1 MTPGTFQ
8 QYCITSAQYATL
20 IPDSLDL
27 AEAAP
32 LMCGGVSVYAG
43 LKRSGTQIGDWV
55 VVSGAGGGLGHLA
68 IQYARAMGARVAA
81 IDAES
86 KESFCRELGADE
98 FVDFAKY
105 KDDNDGLAKH
115 IHGVTGGGAKVVL
128 ICAASGKA
136 YSDAPQWLRF
146 RGCIIA
152 LGIPSD
158 SVGQAL
164 SIFQFVSL
172 ELRLIG
178 TYQSLPRWYLLDIVQ
193 NGLPR

>member
-8 QYCITSAQYATL
+8 QYCITSAQYATP
-20 IPDSLDL
+20 IPVGLDL

-43 LKRSGTQIGDWV
+43 LKRSGVQIGDWV

-68 IQYARAMGARVAA
+68 IQYARAMGARVVA
-81 IDAES
+81 IDAGS

-98 FVDFAKY
+98 FVDFAKF
-105 KDDNDGLAKH
+105 KNDNGGLAQH
-115 IHGVTGGGAKVVL
+115 IHRVTKGGAKVAL

-146 RGCIIA
+146 RGCVVA
-152 LGIPSD
+152 LGIPSE
-158 SVGQAL
+158 SIGQAL

-172 ELRLIG
+172 ELKLIG
-178 TYQSLPRWYLLDIVQ
+178 TCQSCSP
-193 NGLPR
+193 